1 MPKRT
6 RDTLRESFKQGKRP
20 TEQDFENLIDS
31 TMNILDDGFSKSP
44 ETGMGLAPLLEKG
57 TILSVFRKTSDSKPQ
72 WEIAIEQ
79 QEGNLE
85 IRKHQDDK
93 TIPVL
98 TMKTDGSV
106 LYGEEG
112 KNSVFGGSVTI
123 PVREGVYSQSVP
135 ADGKWHD
142 ITGDLDGC
150 QALEIVA
157 VAGRKNSGKHAVLM
171 AFATT
176 CFGENSKIKKIRSY
190 YGQYGYKICIRWI
203 KSEND
208 ENQCRLQLKSKFHY
222 GDEMKIDSHITS
234 LLSKNV
240 LL

>member
-6 RDTLRESFKQGKRP
+6 RQTLKESFKQGKRP
-20 TEQDFENLIDS
+20 SEQDFENLIDS

-57 TILSVFRKTSDSKPQ
+57 TVLSVFRKTSDSKPQ

-98 TMKTDGSV
+98 TLKTNGSI

-112 KNSVFGGSVTI
+112 KEALFSGRVTI
-123 PVREGVYSQSVP
+123 PVREGVYAQSVP

-142 ITGDLDGC
+142 ITGDLDGS

-157 VAGRKNSGKHAVLM
+157 VAGKKNSGKHAVLM
-171 AFATT
+171 AFATS
-176 CFGENSKIKKIRSY
+176 CFGKHGKIKKIRSY
-190 YGQYGYKICIRWI
+190 YGQYGYKICIRWR
-203 KSEND
+203 KSEEG
-208 ENQCRLQLKSKFHY
+208 ENQCRLQLKTRFHY
-222 GDEMKIDSHITS
+222 GEEIQINAHITS